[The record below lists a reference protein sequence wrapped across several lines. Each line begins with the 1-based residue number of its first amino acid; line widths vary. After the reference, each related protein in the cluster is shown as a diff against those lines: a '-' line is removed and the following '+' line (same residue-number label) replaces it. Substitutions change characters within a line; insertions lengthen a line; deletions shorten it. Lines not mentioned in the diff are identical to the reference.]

1 MAYKPPFTVSA
12 KAVSNIA
19 EISALVERYAV
30 RLEQKDALKLHKAN
44 KIKTIRSSL
53 AIEGNSL
60 SVGQVSDILEG
71 KKVVAPLREI
81 QEVKNALA
89 TYDLFDQLDSFSV
102 DDLLK
107 AHKTMMTA
115 LVDEAGCFR
124 HGGVGVFSG
133 EEAVHIAP
141 PANQV
146 SGLTAELFDWLKNA
160 EDHLLIRS
168 CVFHYE
174 FEFIHPFA
182 DGNGRM
188 GRLWQSLILS
198 KLNPVFQHLPVE
210 TMVHDNQLEYYRVIN
225 DSTQAG
231 DCGVFIDFM
240 TTEILNALKLHKGEP
255 IGTINGTTNG
265 TINDVSDR
273 VLAFISENPN
283 IRANVISREL
293 HIPIRTLRRYLKK
306 LSEEKRIV
314 FVGSKKTGGYFIKR

>member
-1 MAYKPPFTVSA
+1 MTYKPPFTVSA

-19 EISALVERYAV
+19 EISALVERYAI
-30 RLEQKDALKLHKAN
+30 RLEQKDALKLRKAN
-44 KIKTIRSSL
+44 KIKTIHSSL

-60 SVGQVSDILEG
+60 SVDQVSDIVEG

-89 TYDLFDQLDSFSV
+89 TYDLFNELDPFSI

-107 AHKTMMTA
+107 AHKTMMMA
-115 LVDEAGCFR
+115 LVDEAGQFR

-133 EEAVHIAP
+133 KEAVHIAP
-141 PANQV
+141 PADRV
-146 SGLTAELFDWLKNA
+146 SGLMAELFGWLKNA

-174 FEFIHPFA
+174 FEFIHPFT
-182 DGNGRM
+182 DGNGRI

-210 TMVHDNQLEYYRVIN
+210 TMVHDNQLKYYQAIN

-255 IGTINGTTNG
+255 IGTVSGTVSG
-265 TINDVSDR
+265 TVNAALDQ
-273 VLAFISENPN
+273 VLEFISKHQGV
-283 IRANVISREL
+283 RANVISQEL

-306 LSEEKRIV
+306 LSEDRIT
-314 FVGSKKTGGYFIKR
+314 FTGSSKTGGYFIKK